1 MKFKKNQKN
10 SIINWLFNSL
20 KVLELFA
27 FFKFNLKNL
36 KKQMWLKVGI

>member
-10 SIINWLFNSL
+10 LIINWSFSSS
-20 KVLELFA
+20 KVLDLFA